1 MAWRPAEGRRR
12 VNGSL
17 ISVMPDTTESMDGI
31 DESKGLP
38 DVTTA
43 EQCESF
49 PEKPGQDIDD
59 DDI

>member
-17 ISVMPDTTESMDGI
+17 ISVMPDTAESMDEI

-38 DVTTA
+38 DASTA
-43 EQCESF
+43 ERFESF
-49 PEKPGQDIDD
+49 PEKPGQDIGDH
-59 DDI
+59 DI